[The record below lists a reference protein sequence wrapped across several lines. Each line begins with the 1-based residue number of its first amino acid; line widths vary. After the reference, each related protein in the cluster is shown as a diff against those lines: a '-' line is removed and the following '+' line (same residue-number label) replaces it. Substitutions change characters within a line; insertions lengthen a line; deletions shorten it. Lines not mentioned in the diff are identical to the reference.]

1 MYYSSEC
8 FDLMICKN
16 ARSCPHGNYMTLL
29 LISSVYK
36 TLACGFADNKFEA
49 FRAVKLIQQLAD
61 NLNFKGLVFYT
72 SSIISINVCTYT
84 EHRKFHYLPC
94 PDILH
99 PHTKWSLKIGAKFE
113 CVTPN
118 LNDVVK

>member
-1 MYYSSEC
+1 
-8 FDLMICKN
+8 
-16 ARSCPHGNYMTLL
+16 MTLL

-36 TLACGFADNKFEA
+36 TLACGF
-49 FRAVKLIQQLAD
+49 AD

-84 EHRKFHYLPC
+84 EYRKFHYLPC